1 MPVQFLTP
9 EQRACYG
16 RYAGDPSADELTR
29 YFHLDD
35 ADHLLIGVKRGEHNR
50 LGFALQLTT
59 ARFLGTFLEDPVD
72 VPDAVVR
79 TLVRQLSGT
88 HLEQLARYR
97 SANQRWEH
105 TTEIRMRYGFREWG
119 EPNVGFRLSRWLYA
133 LSWTGTEQLGVL
145 FDRAT
150 TWLLAHKV
158 ILPGCT
164 TLERFVSRLRSR
176 VEDRL
181 WKRLGRG
188 ITDEQR
194 SRLEALLTVPA
205 PGRSSWL
212 DKLRSGPVR
221 VSGRA
226 LVKAIVRL
234 QVVRDLG
241 IKLPATGVP
250 PGHAGCLHPLSGGHR
265 ARRRD

>member
-1 MPVQFLTP
+1 MLS
-9 EQRACYG
+9 QREPAMG
-16 RYAGDPSADELTR
+16 AHHG
-29 YFHLDD
+29 
-35 ADHLLIGVKRGEHNR
+35 IR
-50 LGFALQLTT
+50 L
-59 ARFLGTFLEDPVD
+59 
-72 VPDAVVR
+72 
-79 TLVRQLSGT
+79 
-88 HLEQLARYR
+88 
-97 SANQRWEH
+97 
-105 TTEIRMRYGFREWG
+105 RYGFREWG
-119 EPNVGFRLSRWLYA
+119 ELSVGFRLGRWLYA
-133 LSWTGTEQLGVL
+133 LSWTGTEQPGVL

-164 TLERFVSRLRSR
+164 TLERFVSHLRSR

-181 WKRLGRG
+181 WTRLGRG

-194 SRLEALLTVPA
+194 SRLEDLLTVPA

-250 PGHAGCLHPLSGGHR
+250 PSRFDSLARFAGAC
-265 ARRRD
+265 A